1 MIVFGAVNK
10 LGVKV
15 IFLLLIIFV
24 LMSNGACAKEI
35 SNVKGVAVYLV
46 KDLHSLP
53 RETIKYWERIKF
65 KTLLLPKCI
74 SEVEI
79 EKCIDL
85 MQLSKD
91 KKNQKLV
98 LISNYKPKELYGL
111 LDDRTLK
118 EKLSLAVLLRP
129 GKIELHESNLK
140 ELSVPIVIL
149 VGTTDKR
156 NTILESLFTASML
169 RDQGSKVW
177 STWLTPYPANS
188 SGNITITSPQLVV
201 SSSNILGI

>member
-1 MIVFGAVNK
+1 MIGSGAVNT

-15 IFLLLIIFV
+15 IFFLLINFI
-24 LMSNGACAKEI
+24 LISNGVCANEI
-35 SNVKGVAVYLV
+35 SKVKGTAVYLV

-74 SEVEI
+74 SQVEI

-85 MQLSKD
+85 MQLSEA

-111 LDDRTLK
+111 LDDRTVK
-118 EKLSLAVLLRP
+118 EKLSLVVLLRP
-129 GKIELHESNLK
+129 GEIEIHESNLN
-140 ELSVPIVIL
+140 ELIVPLVIL

-156 NTILESLFTASML
+156 NTILESFLTAYL
-169 RDQGSKVW
+169 RRGQGSKVW
-177 STWLTPYPANS
+177 
-188 SGNITITSPQLVV
+188 
-201 SSSNILGI
+201 